1 MCTRRTLASITK
13 LFGFFLPA
21 VAIMLFVSTPGLGIA
36 QEAKTKEVKV
46 TKAPIVRSDP
56 ASGKQMYLDYCTPC
70 HGLSGTGNGPA
81 APALKVQPANLT
93 LLAKNNRG
101 NYPAD
106 HVTNVLKFGTQTP
119 VHGSKDM
126 PVWGRLFASLSASS
140 GTERAES
147 ELRIQK
153 LSDYIETLQTR

>member
-1 MCTRRTLASITK
+1 MCIRRALASITR
-13 LFGFFLPA
+13 LFVLLLP
-21 VAIMLFVSTPGLGIA
+21 VLAIMLVVFTPGLVTA
-36 QEAKTKEVKV
+36 QQVESKEVKV
-46 TKAPIVRSDP
+46 TKVPIVRSDS
-56 ASGKQMYLDYCTPC
+56 ASGKQMYLDYCAPC
-70 HGLSGTGNGPA
+70 HGISGTGNGPA

-93 LLAKNNRG
+93 LLAKNNSG
-101 NYPAD
+101 NYPAG
-106 HVTNVLKFGTQTP
+106 HVTSVLKFGTPTP

-140 GTERAES
+140 GTKRAES

>member
-1 MCTRRTLASITK
+1 MCIRRALVSITR
-13 LFGFFLPA
+13 LFVLFLPLA
-21 VAIMLFVSTPGLGIA
+21 TMLVVFTPGLVTA
-36 QEAKTKEVKV
+36 QQAESKEVKV
-46 TKAPIVRSDP
+46 TEAPIVRSDP
-56 ASGKQMYLDYCTPC
+56 ASGKQMYLDYCAPC
-70 HGLSGTGNGPA
+70 HGISGTGNGLA
-81 APALKVQPANLT
+81 APALKAQPANLT
-93 LLAKNNRG
+93 LLAKNNTG

-140 GTERAES
+140 GTKRAES

-153 LSDYIETLQTR
+153 LRDYIETLQTR